1 MELLKGSVVALV
13 TPFLDDAEQSVN
25 REKLVEL
32 VKLHADSNTAAIV
45 PCGTTGESPTLLDDE
60 WDTVVSTVI
69 EAAQN
74 THLKVIPG
82 TGSNSTKEAFRL
94 TERAAELG
102 ADACLVVTPYYNR
115 PSPEGVLAHFQE
127 LDKVGIPLILYN
139 IPSRTG
145 LELGVDLI
153 LELCEKCPS
162 IAGLKASN
170 GDLDQIT
177 EVIYKTSRLGRP
189 FSVFSGD
196 DSLTLPILSV
206 GGVGVISVAANI
218 MPRVM
223 DELVAC
229 CMRSDLHQSRIIMQA
244 IHGFCRAL
252 LKSGSNPAPVKYV
265 MNHAGMKVGSCR
277 KPLVDLSK
285 DKAALLFDELQM
297 MLSRLSEHHIAYDNA
312 LTKFHNVAAEYNN
325 AGL

>member
-1 MELLKGSVVALV
+1 MKLLKGSVVALV
-13 TPFLDDAEQSVN
+13 TPFVDDAEQSVN
-25 REKLVEL
+25 REKLAEL
-32 VKLHADSNTAAIV
+32 VKLHADSKTAAIV
-45 PCGTTGESPTLLDDE
+45 PCGTTGESPTLLKEE
-60 WDTVVSTVI
+60 WEAVVSTVI
-69 EAAQN
+69 EAARN
-74 THLKVIPG
+74 TNLKIIPG
-82 TGSNSTKEAFRL
+82 TGSNSTREALRL

-102 ADACLVVTPYYNR
+102 SHACLVVTPYYNR

-145 LELGVDLI
+145 IDLGADLI
-153 LELCEKCPS
+153 MELCEKCPS

-177 EVIYKTSRLGRP
+177 EVIYRSSLLDRP

-206 GGVGVISVAANI
+206 GGVGVISVATNI

-223 DELVAC
+223 DELVASF
-229 CMRSDLHQSRIIMQA
+229 MRSDLNQSRLIMHA

-252 LKSGSNPAPVKYV
+252 LESGSNPAPIKSV
-265 MNHAGMKVGSCR
+265 MNRAGMHVGSCR

-285 DKAALLFDELQM
+285 DKAETLFYELQM
-297 MLSRLSEHHIAYDNA
+297 MKTRLSAHHIPYDEV
-312 LTKFHNVAAEYNN
+312 LTKF
-325 AGL
+325 L

>member
-1 MELLKGSVVALV
+1 MKLLKGSVAALV
-13 TPFLDDAEQSVN
+13 TPFYDDAEQSVN
-25 REKLVEL
+25 REKLAEL
-32 VKLHADSNTAAIV
+32 VQMHADSNTAALV
-45 PCGTTGESPTLLDDE
+45 PCGTTGESPTLLDEE
-60 WDTVVSTVI
+60 WETVVSTVI
-69 EAAQN
+69 EAARKTN
-74 THLKVIPG
+74 LKVIPG
-82 TGSNSTKEAFRL
+82 TGSNSTREALRL

-102 ADACLVVTPYYNR
+102 AHACLVVTPYYNR

-145 LELGVDLI
+145 INLGVDLI
-153 LELCEKCPS
+153 MELCDKCPS
-162 IAGLKASN
+162 IVGLKASN

-177 EVIYKTSRLGRP
+177 EVIYRSSRLFGRS

-206 GGVGVISVAANI
+206 GGIGVFSVAANI

-223 DELVAC
+223 DELVASFI
-229 CMRSDLHQSRIIMQA
+229 RTDLNQSRIIMHA

-252 LKSGSNPAPVKYV
+252 LQFGSNPAPIKAV

-277 KPLVDLSK
+277 KPLVELSN
-285 DKAALLFDELQM
+285 DKTAALLYELQTM
-297 MLSRLSEHHIAYDNA
+297 MCRLSNHQITYDEI
-312 LTKFHNVAAEYNN
+312 LTKLYAPNVD
-325 AGL
+325 

>member
-1 MELLKGSVVALV
+1 MKLLKGSVVALV
-13 TPFLDDAEQSVN
+13 TPFVDDTEQSVN
-25 REKLVEL
+25 REKLAEL
-32 VKLHADSNTAAIV
+32 VKLHADSKTAAIV
-45 PCGTTGESPTLLDDE
+45 PCGTTGESPTLLDEE
-60 WDTVVSTVI
+60 WDAVVSTVI
-69 EAAQN
+69 EVARD
-74 THLKVIPG
+74 TSLKVIPG
-82 TGSNSTKEAFRL
+82 TGSNNTREALRL

-145 LELGVDLI
+145 IDLGADLI
-153 LELCEKCPS
+153 MELCEQCPS
-162 IAGLKASN
+162 IVGLKASN

-177 EVIYKTSRLGRP
+177 EVIYRSSQLDRP

-196 DSLTLPILSV
+196 DSLTLPILAV

-223 DELVAC
+223 NELVASF
-229 CMRSDLHQSRIIMQA
+229 MNADLNKSRIITHT

-252 LKSGSNPAPVKYV
+252 LKSGSNPAPIKSV
-265 MNHAGMKVGSCR
+265 MNQVGMNVGSCR

-285 DKAALLFDELQM
+285 DKAATLFYELQM
-297 MLSRLSEHHIAYDNA
+297 MKNRLSEQQIPYDEVLTGFYDIAMA
-312 LTKFHNVAAEYNN
+312 
-325 AGL
+325 

>member
-1 MELLKGSVVALV
+1 MKLLKGSIVALV
-13 TPFLDDAEQSVN
+13 TPFVDDAEQSVN
-25 REKLVEL
+25 REKLAEL

-45 PCGTTGESPTLLDDE
+45 PCGTTGESPTLLKDE
-60 WDTVVSTVI
+60 WDAVVSTVI
-69 EAAQN
+69 EAARN
-74 THLKVIPG
+74 TNLKVIPG
-82 TGSNSTKEAFRL
+82 TGSNSTREALRL

-102 ADACLVVTPYYNR
+102 AHACLVVTPYYNR

-145 LELGVDLI
+145 IDLGADLI
-153 LELCEKCPS
+153 MELCEKCPS

-177 EVIYKTSRLGRP
+177 EVIYRSSLLGRP

-206 GGVGVISVAANI
+206 GGVGVISVATNI

-223 DELVAC
+223 DELVASF
-229 CMRSDLHQSRIIMQA
+229 MRSDLNQSRIIMHA

-252 LKSGSNPAPVKYV
+252 LKSGSNPAPIKSV
-265 MNHAGMKVGSCR
+265 MNYAGMNVGSCR

-285 DKAALLFDELQM
+285 DKAATLFDELQM
-297 MLSRLSEHHIAYDNA
+297 MKTKLSTHHIPYDEV
-312 LTKFHNVAAEYNN
+312 LKTFYDTDVT
-325 AGL
+325 

>member
-1 MELLKGSVVALV
+1 MKLLEGSVVALV
-13 TPFLDDAEQSVN
+13 TPFVDDVAQSVN
-25 REKLVEL
+25 REKLAEL
-32 VKLHADSNTAAIV
+32 VKLHADSKTAAIV
-45 PCGTTGESPTLLDDE
+45 PCGTTGESPTLLEEE
-60 WDTVVSTVI
+60 WETVVTTVL
-69 EAAQN
+69 EAARN
-74 THLKVIPG
+74 TNLKVIPG
-82 TGSNSTKEAFRL
+82 TGSNSTREALKL

-115 PSPEGVLAHFQE
+115 PSPEGMLAHFQE

-145 LELGVDLI
+145 IELGTDLI
-153 LELCEKCPS
+153 MELCEKCPS
-162 IAGLKASN
+162 IVGLKASN

-177 EVIYKTSRLGRP
+177 EVICKSSRLGRP

-223 DELVAC
+223 DELVAS
-229 CMRSDLHQSRIIMQA
+229 CMRPDLNQSRIIMQA

-252 LKSGSNPAPVKYV
+252 LKSGANPAPIKSV
-265 MNHAGMKVGSCR
+265 MNRAGMKVGSCR
-277 KPLVDLSK
+277 KPIVGLTK
-285 DKAALLFDELQM
+285 DKEAALLYELQT
-297 MLSRLSEHHIAYDNA
+297 MLTRLALHHIPYDEI
-312 LTKFHNVAAEYNN
+312 LDTTVE
-325 AGL
+325 

>member
-1 MELLKGSVVALV
+1 MKLLQGSVVALV
-13 TPFLDDAEQSVN
+13 TPFVDDTEQSVN
-25 REKLVEL
+25 REKLAEL
-32 VKLHADSNTAAIV
+32 VKLHVDSNTAAIV
-45 PCGTTGESPTLLDDE
+45 PCGTTGESPTLLDEE
-60 WDTVVSTVI
+60 WDAVVSTVI
-69 EAAQN
+69 EVARN
-74 THLKVIPG
+74 TNLKVIPG
-82 TGSNSTKEAFRL
+82 TGSNSTREALRL

-145 LELGVDLI
+145 IDLGADLI
-153 LELCEKCPS
+153 MELCERCPS
-162 IAGLKASN
+162 IIGLKASN

-177 EVIYKTSRLGRP
+177 EVIYRSSQLGRP

-223 DELVAC
+223 DELVASF
-229 CMRSDLHQSRIIMQA
+229 MRSDLNKSKIITHT
-244 IHGFCRAL
+244 IHSFCRTL
-252 LKSGSNPAPVKYV
+252 LKSGSNPAPIKSV
-265 MNHAGMKVGSCR
+265 MNHAGMNVGSCR

-285 DKAALLFDELQM
+285 DKAATLFYELQM
-297 MLSRLSEHHIAYDNA
+297 MKNGLSAQQIPYDEVLTGIYDIAEA
-312 LTKFHNVAAEYNN
+312 
-325 AGL
+325 

>member
-1 MELLKGSVVALV
+1 MKLLKGSVAALI
-13 TPFLDDAEQSVN
+13 TPFVDDTEQSVN

-32 VKLHADSNTAAIV
+32 VKLHADSKTAAIV
-45 PCGTTGESPTLLDDE
+45 PCGTTGESPTLLKEE
-60 WDTVVSTVI
+60 WEAVISTVI
-69 EAAQN
+69 EAARD
-74 THLKVIPG
+74 TTLKVIPG
-82 TGSNSTKEAFRL
+82 TGSNSTREALRL
-94 TERAAELG
+94 TERAAEFG

-145 LELGVDLI
+145 IDLGADLI
-153 LELCEKCPS
+153 MELCEKCPS

-177 EVIYKTSRLGRP
+177 EVIYRSSQLDRP

-218 MPRVM
+218 MPKVM
-223 DELVAC
+223 DELVASF
-229 CMRSDLHQSRIIMQA
+229 MSSDLNQSRTIMHA

-252 LKSGSNPAPVKYV
+252 LKSGSNPAPIKSI
-265 MNHAGMKVGSCR
+265 MNRAGMNVGSCR

-285 DKAALLFDELQM
+285 DKAATLVHELQM
-297 MLSRLSEHHIAYDNA
+297 MLTKLSEHHIPYDEV
-312 LTKFHNVAAEYNN
+312 LTKIVDAAAE
-325 AGL
+325 

>member
-1 MELLKGSVVALV
+1 MKLLKGSIVALV
-13 TPFLDDAEQSVN
+13 TPFADDAEQSVN
-25 REKLVEL
+25 REKLAEL
-32 VKLHADSNTAAIV
+32 VKLHADSKTAAIV
-45 PCGTTGESPTLLDDE
+45 PCGTTGESPTLLKEE
-60 WDTVVSTVI
+60 WEAVVSTVI
-69 EAAQN
+69 EVARN
-74 THLKVIPG
+74 TNLKVIPG
-82 TGSNSTKEAFRL
+82 TGSNSTREALRL

-102 ADACLVVTPYYNR
+102 AHACLVVTPYYNR

-145 LELGVDLI
+145 INLGVDLI
-153 LELCEKCPS
+153 MELCETCPS

-177 EVIYKTSRLGRP
+177 EVIYRSSRLDRP

-206 GGVGVISVAANI
+206 GGVGIFSVAANI
-218 MPRVM
+218 IPGVM
-223 DELVAC
+223 DELVDSF
-229 CMRSDLHQSRIIMQA
+229 MRSDLNQSRVIMQA

-252 LKSGSNPAPVKYV
+252 LSSGANPAPIKSV
-265 MNHAGMKVGSCR
+265 MNRAGMNVGSCR

-285 DKAALLFDELQM
+285 DKAATLFYELQM
-297 MLSRLSEHHIAYDNA
+297 MKIRLSAQHIPYDEV
-312 LTKFHNVAAEYNN
+312 LTKVYDPTVA
-325 AGL
+325 

>member
-1 MELLKGSVVALV
+1 MKLLKGSIVALI
-13 TPFLDDAEQSVN
+13 TPFADDTEQSVN
-25 REKLVEL
+25 REKLAEL
-32 VKLHADSNTAAIV
+32 VTLHADSNTSAIV
-45 PCGTTGESPTLLDDE
+45 PCGTTGESPTLLEEE
-60 WDTVVSTVI
+60 WDAVVSTVI
-69 EAAQN
+69 EAARD
-74 THLKVIPG
+74 TSLKVIPG
-82 TGSNSTKEAFRL
+82 TGSNSTREALRL
-94 TERAAELG
+94 TERAAKLG

-145 LELGVDLI
+145 IDLGADLI
-153 LELCEKCPS
+153 MELCEKCPS

-177 EVIYKTSRLGRP
+177 EVIYRSSLLDRP

-196 DSLTLPILSV
+196 DSLTLPIFSV

-223 DELVAC
+223 DELVAAA
-229 CMRSDLHQSRIIMQA
+229 MRSDLNQSRTIMHA

-252 LKSGSNPAPVKYV
+252 LKSGSNPAPIKSI
-265 MNHAGMKVGSCR
+265 MNRAGMKVGSCR
-277 KPLVDLSK
+277 KPLVDLSQ
-285 DKAALLFDELQM
+285 DKAATLVHELQV
-297 MLSRLSEHHIAYDNA
+297 MLIRLSEHHIDYDEV
-312 LTKFHNVAAEYNN
+312 LTKMYNT
-325 AGL
+325 AVE

>member
-1 MELLKGSVVALV
+1 MKLLKGSVVALV
-13 TPFLDDAEQSVN
+13 TPFVDDAEQSVN
-25 REKLVEL
+25 REKIAEL
-32 VKLHADSNTAAIV
+32 VKLHAGSKTAAIV
-45 PCGTTGESPTLLDDE
+45 PCSTTGESPTLLEEE
-60 WDTVVSTVI
+60 WDATVSTVI
-69 EAAQN
+69 EVARN
-74 THLKVIPG
+74 TNLKVIPG
-82 TGSNSTKEAFRL
+82 TGSNSTREALRL

-102 ADACLVVTPYYNR
+102 AHACLVVTPYYNR

-145 LELGVDLI
+145 IELGVDLI
-153 LELCEKCPS
+153 MELCEKCPS

-177 EVIYKTSRLGRP
+177 EVIYRSSRLGRP

-218 MPRVM
+218 MPGVM
-223 DELVAC
+223 DELVAGF
-229 CMRSDLHQSRIIMQA
+229 MRSDLNQSRLIMHA

-252 LKSGSNPAPVKYV
+252 LKSGSNPAPIKSV
-265 MNHAGMKVGSCR
+265 MNRAGMNVGSCR
-277 KPLVDLSK
+277 KPLVDLAK
-285 DKAALLFDELQM
+285 DKAATLFYELQM
-297 MLSRLSEHHIAYDNA
+297 MKTRLSAHHIPYDEV
-312 LTKFHNVAAEYNN
+312 LSKFYNPVVE
-325 AGL
+325 